1 MVRTNR
7 LSMLTGLAGGLV
19 VLSMFIL
26 PAQAQPVNQNNG
38 QTQGQ
43 TQTPTQAL
51 TADQQKA
58 QTAMEEKAMR
68 LVDQVLSDAQSLRL
82 PENKVRV
89 DFTVADM
96 IWVKDEARA
105 RTLFSE
111 A

>member
-7 LSMLTGLAGGLV
+7 RLTFLTGLAGALV

-26 PAQAQPVNQNNG
+26 PAQAQSGDQNNG
-38 QTQGQ
+38 QTQP
-43 TQTPTQAL
+43 PTQAL

-105 RTLFSE
+105 RSLFGE
-111 A
+111 